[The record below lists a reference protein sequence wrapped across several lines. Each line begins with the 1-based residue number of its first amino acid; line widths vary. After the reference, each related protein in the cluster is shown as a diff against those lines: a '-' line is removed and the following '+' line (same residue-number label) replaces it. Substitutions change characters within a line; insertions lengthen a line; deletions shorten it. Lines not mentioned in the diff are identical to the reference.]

1 MLIKC
6 LDSSSPLCRPDR
18 PMSTMQLMLLDPG
31 YRLTD
36 DFQLSANLTAFR
48 RGRLSQAGAYLDDV
62 ENLCVRAYVCVCT
75 CVYVRARVPA
85 RARACVRL
93 CVHAQHARDFLTSI
107 HPSIHQF
114 INLDLFFICLLR
126 SVSISVDNRKRNLGS
141 DKICLITVIDGLKY
155 SYGCADMTHRS
166 CGLVM
171 SRYHANS
178 VSTFYHSLRCRSN
191 DLSSPQVVSRA

>member
-1 MLIKC
+1 
-6 LDSSSPLCRPDR
+6 
-18 PMSTMQLMLLDPG
+18 MQEPV
-31 YRLTD
+31 R
-36 DFQLSANLTAFR
+36 LSASVDGGVLETCEHDHF
-48 RGRLSQAGAYLDDV
+48 
-62 ENLCVRAYVCVCT
+62 LC
-75 CVYVRARVPA
+75 
-85 RARACVRL
+85 
-93 CVHAQHARDFLTSI
+93 CVHIFSVNESASVRQGQCIHVSVCIYQLSI

-178 VSTFYHSLRCRSN
+178 VSTFYHPLRCRSN

>member
-1 MLIKC
+1 MLVCSSSPFDLASRSPNQYKLVLPRLQITCPYHTVANKHHHEVKLYFSCPLVIRTIFACSNSIKACKFEMLIKC

-18 PMSTMQLMLLDPG
+18 PMSTMQLMLFDPG

-93 CVHAQHARDFLTSI
+93 CVHAQHARDFLISI
-107 HPSIHQF
+107 HPSIHT
-114 INLDLFFICLLR
+114 C
-126 SVSISVDNRKRNLGS
+126 
-141 DKICLITVIDGLKY
+141 T
-155 SYGCADMTHRS
+155 
-166 CGLVM
+166 
-171 SRYHANS
+171 
-178 VSTFYHSLRCRSN
+178 
-191 DLSSPQVVSRA
+191 